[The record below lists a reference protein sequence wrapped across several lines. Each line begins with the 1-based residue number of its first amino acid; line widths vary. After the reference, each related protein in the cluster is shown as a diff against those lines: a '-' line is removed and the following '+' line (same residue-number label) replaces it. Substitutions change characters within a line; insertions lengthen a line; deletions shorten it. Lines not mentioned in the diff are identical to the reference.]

1 MTVRRDGDVIH
12 LEGDCPVEDAE
23 MLAGLLEGSVGRAI
37 DLSQC
42 RSAHSA
48 IIQSL
53 LRFKPVLQGEPQ
65 SAFLREMIVP
75 ALRDDRL

>member
-23 MLAGLLEGSVGRAI
+23 MLVGLLEGSVGRAI

-42 RSAHSA
+42 RSVHSA
-48 IIQSL
+48 IIQLL

-75 ALRDDRL
+75 GLRDGRL